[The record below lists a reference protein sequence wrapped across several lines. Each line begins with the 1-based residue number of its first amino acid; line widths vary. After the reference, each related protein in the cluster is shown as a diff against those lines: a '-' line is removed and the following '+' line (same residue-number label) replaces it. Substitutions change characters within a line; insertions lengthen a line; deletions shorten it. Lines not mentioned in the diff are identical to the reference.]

1 MTGVSLLISVSSAAY
16 YNGHN
21 DHNDGWTSLLESSQH
36 QRPHHYHWNH
46 HLNHLNDQRPSNNQW
61 NDDRWTSLS
70 NLNDD
75 SFSSYFN
82 EDSRATG
89 GRHIR
94 LTRRVDNDTN
104 TVILGFIIL
113 ENCIFA
119 HL

>member
-21 DHNDGWTSLLESSQH
+21 DNNDGWTSLLESSQH

-46 HLNHLNDQRPSNNQW
+46 HLNDQRPSNNQW

-104 TVILGFIIL
+104 TVILGFISS
-113 ENCIFA
+113 EN
-119 HL
+119 